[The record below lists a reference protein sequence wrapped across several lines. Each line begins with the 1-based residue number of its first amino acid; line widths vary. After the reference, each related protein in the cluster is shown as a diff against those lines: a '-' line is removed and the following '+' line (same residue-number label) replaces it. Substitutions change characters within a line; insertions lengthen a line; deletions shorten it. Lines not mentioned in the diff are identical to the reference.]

1 MSAGLLLGL
10 AAALAATSYLSALSM
25 ALVVASRSALERKL
39 DERGQLDRRR
49 WVLERLEDAA
59 HAIALFRT
67 VGRVTCFTII
77 LLTYTGFGESASIG
91 IQQLGMSM
99 LTSILLLWFFTS
111 VLSAAMSR
119 YLGHGLIAASV
130 PFIRLASIVAAP
142 FLAVIGFVDEAVRRL
157 SGVDD
162 DSVEEASEDL
172 LLSIEDSTKEGELD
186 PLSARILENVVEF
199 RSTTVSSVM
208 TPRTN
213 VIGLEY
219 TDDLDRIRAFLAEA
233 GHSRVPVYEES
244 LDQIMGVLYV
254 KDLVRYLGTGAPEF
268 RLRPLLREPIR
279 VPETKPVRELLL
291 DFQRAEVHLALV
303 VDEYGGTAGLATIE
317 DVLEEIVGEIN
328 DEHDVDADSSPELV
342 PLGERRWQMPGRY
355 RVDDL
360 NAHLEVGLPEDD
372 DYDTVAGFLLKRFGR
387 IPKPEES
394 TVEGDWTFEVAA
406 ANRTQIL
413 MVRLTGPATAESEA
427 ESDAGAAERETE
439 GDGATDVATE
449 HRDGRPTATP
459 PAQVSESTA

>member
-1 MSAGLLLGL
+1 MNGPIVLGL
-10 AAALAATSYLSALSM
+10 MAALVVTSYLSALSM
-25 ALVVASRSALERKL
+25 ALVGASRSAIERKL
-39 DERGQLDRRR
+39 EERGQLQRRR
-49 WVLERLEDAA
+49 WILERLEDAA
-59 HAIALFRT
+59 HAVALFRT
-67 VGRVTCFTII
+67 VGRVTCFTLVLISF
-77 LLTYTGFGESASIG
+77 TGFGESASMG
-91 IQQLGMSM
+91 LRE
-99 LTSILLLWFFTS
+99 ILLSMATSVLLIWFFTS
-111 VLSAAMSR
+111 VISSALSR
-119 YLGHGLIAASV
+119 YLAHGLIASSVPLIRMASV
-130 PFIRLASIVAAP
+130 VAAP
-142 FLAVIGFVDEAVRRL
+142 FLAIVAFVDEAVRRL
-157 SGVDD
+157 SGADD
-162 DSVEEASEDL
+162 DDVEEVGEDL

-213 VIGLEY
+213 IIGLAY
-219 TDDLDRIRAFLAEA
+219 TDDLDLIRAFLAEA
-233 GHSRVPVYEES
+233 GHSRVPVFEDS

-268 RLRPLLREPIR
+268 QLRPLLREPIR

-342 PLGERRWQMPGRY
+342 PMGEQRWHMPGRY

-360 NAHLEVGLPEDD
+360 NAHLDVGLPEDD

-387 IPKPEES
+387 VPKPGETTTEA
-394 TVEGDWTFEVAA
+394 GWTFEVVAA
-406 ANRTQIL
+406 SRTQIL
-413 MVRLTGPATAESEA
+413 MIRLIGPEIDGDREVSGGDLGTLANAPGEA
-427 ESDAGAAERETE
+427 EGRGEDSGSAGLGLARASR
-439 GDGATDVATE
+439 
-449 HRDGRPTATP
+449 
-459 PAQVSESTA
+459 SESGS

>member
-1 MSAGLLLGL
+1 MNAGLTLGL
-10 AAALAATSYLSALSM
+10 IAALVVTAYLSALSM
-25 ALVVASRSALERKL
+25 ALVAASRSALERKL
-39 DERGQLDRRR
+39 EERGQLARRQ
-49 WVLERLEDAA
+49 WILERLDDAA
-59 HAIALFRT
+59 HAVALFRT
-67 VGRVTCFTII
+67 VGRVTCFTLV
-77 LLTYTGFGESASIG
+77 LLAFTGFGESARIG
-91 IQQLGMSM
+91 VRDLVLSM
-99 LTSILLLWFFTS
+99 VTSVLLIWFFTS
-111 VLSAAMSR
+111 VVASAMAR

-130 PFIRLASIVAAP
+130 PSIRVASILAAP
-142 FLAVIGFVDEAVRRL
+142 FLAIVGFVDEAVRRL
-157 SGVDD
+157 SGADD
-162 DSVEEASEDL
+162 DNVEEIGEDL
-172 LLSIEDSTKEGELD
+172 LLTIEDSTREGELD

-233 GHSRVPVYEES
+233 GHSRVPVYEDS
-244 LDQIMGVLYV
+244 LDQILGVLYV

-328 DEHDVDADSSPELV
+328 DEHDVDADASPELI
-342 PLGERRWQMPGRY
+342 PLGERIWQMPGRY

-360 NAHLEVGLPEDD
+360 NAHLEVGVPEED

-387 IPKPEES
+387 IPKPGES
-394 TVEGDWTFEVAA
+394 TVEGGWEFEVAA
-406 ANRTQIL
+406 ASRTQIL
-413 MVRLTGPATAESEA
+413 MVKVTGPAAAGGASPASVGDSSEP
-427 ESDAGAAERETE
+427 EGEVGPGGRDARPAAR
-439 GDGATDVATE
+439 A
-449 HRDGRPTATP
+449 PTGSSA
-459 PAQVSESTA
+459 